1 MVGFGLSR
9 VGVGFIPSGL
19 LRVSL
24 WFLKSLFCGSFWSVF
39 DAFRIGL
46 GNTPGVGPG
55 FTLGLV
61 RGWFR
66 VSWGCIYWLLWVY

>member
-39 DAFRIGL
+39 DAFRVGL
-46 GNTPGVGPG
+46 GIILGWVQALLWFGE
-55 FTLGLV
+55 GLV
-61 RGWFR
+61 
-66 VSWGCIYWLLWVY
+66 